1 MKNKVFII
9 EDVSGKNFLPAK
21 DFGELHVILSGRE
34 SIERAQD
41 KIRLALANM
50 VESDYLLLVGS
61 PLHIAIASFRALNR
75 FGKVNFL
82 VWDRDH
88 YKYNHQTVEI

>member
-1 MKNKVFII
+1 MKNKVYII
-9 EDVSGKNFLPAK
+9 EDAGGKNFLPAK

-34 SIERAQD
+34 PIERAQD
-41 KIRLALANM
+41 KIRLALASM
-50 VESDYLLLVGS
+50 VGSDYLLLVGS

-82 VWDRDH
+82 VWNREHYRYDH
-88 YKYNHQTVEI
+88 HTVEI